1 MASGQPDLV
10 LMGYG
15 VGDGLQITVESQRA
29 LVHHGR
35 CYAVGVPPNLERH
48 LRSLRVEC
56 VDLTAGLPP
65 DRPFSDAYL
74 EIAEAILQE
83 VSDDPPV
90 VVLSP
95 GNPLLS
101 NALNR
106 FLMIKARERKL
117 RVQVLPA
124 VSPIDLLVAATGLDV
139 GSFGLQVFDSRRLIG
154 SKRPIDPGVPLFLLQ
169 LAGVAATTPGAP
181 LSREPGA
188 YAGLTDALLRW
199 YPADHPVT
207 HLGDGSEPGAAR
219 LMTVPLNRFE
229 EIVPQIGTGSTLFV
243 DLVRPASA
251 GRVASDQ
258 G

>member
-1 MASGQPDLV
+1 VASEQPDLL

-29 LVHHGR
+29 LARLGR
-35 CYAVGVPPNLERH
+35 CYVVGIPPNLERY
-48 LRSLRVEC
+48 LRSLHIEC
-56 VDLTAGLPP
+56 VDLTAGLAS
-65 DRPFSDAYL
+65 DRPFADAYL

-124 VSPIDLLVAATGLDV
+124 VSPIDVLVCATGLDV
-139 GSFGLQVFDSRRLIG
+139 GTFGLQVFDARRLVARG
-154 SKRPIDPGVPLFLLQ
+154 RPIDPGVPLLLLQ

-181 LSREPGA
+181 LSRELGA
-188 YAGLTDALLRW
+188 YALLTEALLAW
-199 YPADHPVT
+199 YPVDHPVT

-219 LMTVPLNRFE
+219 LTTVPLARFE

-243 DLVRPASA
+243 DLVRPANAPA
-251 GRVASDQ
+251 G
-258 G
+258 